1 MKMNIYDFL
10 KQLNKIEPDKNYSLI
25 SKSKILNEDKAPIFG
40 FNVLK
45 QITFSVAFSFVFI
58 FIIFGISFLFG
69 KLYPNFSALNPGSIK
84 AEAEAIDFQIK
95 LSKVIYET
103 PQSSKNEVIN
113 NLLKK
118 SLQKENNNTIS
129 NSTTSLDTAT
139 SVQVDEV
146 LEYLAK

>member
-1 MKMNIYDFL
+1 MNIYDFL

-25 SKSKILNEDKAPIFG
+25 SKSRILNEDKAPIFG

-103 PQSSKNEVIN
+103 PQSSKNEVMN

>member
-1 MKMNIYDFL
+1 MNIYDFL

-103 PQSSKNEVIN
+103 RQSSKNEVIN

-129 NSTTSLDTAT
+129 NSTTSLDAT
-139 SVQVDEV
+139 TSSVQVDEV

>member
-1 MKMNIYDFL
+1 MNIYDFL

-103 PQSSKNEVIN
+103 RQSSKNEVIN

>member
-1 MKMNIYDFL
+1 MNIYDFL

-103 PQSSKNEVIN
+103 PQSSKNEVMN

-118 SLQKENNNTIS
+118 SLQKENNNIIS
-129 NSTTSLDTAT
+129 NSTTSLDAT
-139 SVQVDEV
+139 TLVQVDEV

>member
-1 MKMNIYDFL
+1 MNIYDFL

-25 SKSKILNEDKAPIFG
+25 SKSRILNEDKAPIFG

-103 PQSSKNEVIN
+103 PQSSKNEVMN

-129 NSTTSLDTAT
+129 NSTTSLDTTT

>member
-1 MKMNIYDFL
+1 MNIYDFL